1 VKAIC
6 KLNEPAA
13 LQAAITAITQMAD
26 ESAKDN
32 SVTREQQQAF
42 KTLVNSSLVH
52 NHLDILLDAGG
63 TGNKSS
69 AYWAD
74 AAVLDLAS
82 RNKVSPE
89 VHERAKIAIDS
100 MWSQADRRMKLVAI
114 ATALQNHYLDDR
126 ILRLASQS
134 GADLPD
140 TLTKAMKVLRL
151 AGKMS
156 QQLPLIATVGVETAL
171 QQVALTTGDVSRGQ
185 RLFREAN
192 CVACHT
198 VSKDVKQQGPYLGNI
213 AATYKRQQL
222 AEAVLQPSKTIA
234 QGFATTS
241 ILTVDGRVVVGF
253 VTNELADRVTL
264 RDAQANDHQ
273 IMKDDIEI
281 RKTLKTS
288 VMPEGLLDKYSVRD
302 LAAIVDYLDSLV
314 TP

>member
-1 VKAIC
+1 
-6 KLNEPAA
+6 
-13 LQAAITAITQMAD
+13 
-26 ESAKDN
+26 
-32 SVTREQQQAF
+32 
-42 KTLVNSSLVH
+42 
-52 NHLDILLDAGG
+52 
-63 TGNKSS
+63 
-69 AYWAD
+69 
-74 AAVLDLAS
+74 LAS

-151 AGKMS
+151 ADKMS